1 VNSFNTL
8 AVLQAAPNRGFM
20 ILVIYLIS
28 FGAIAWFLLIKPQR
42 RIQQQHQQML
52 SALKRN
58 DEVMTEGGIIGTVV
72 HMTDDRITLKTGE
85 TRVVVARG
93 KISRILSNPTPAS

>member
-1 VNSFNTL
+1 
-8 AVLQAAPNRGFM
+8 
-20 ILVIYLIS
+20 
-28 FGAIAWFLLIKPQR
+28 
-42 RIQQQHQQML
+42 
-52 SALKRN
+52 
-58 DEVMTEGGIIGTVV
+58 V